1 MIQLKILSGKQ
12 AGSTSVARRFPFR
25 IGRAPE
31 SGLVLEEP
39 GVWQQHL
46 EIEFEPG
53 NGFVANATGEAL
65 ITVNGEPGQRV
76 LLRNGDRIELGGGCV
91 QFWLG
96 ETRQHGFRGRDALV
110 WAGIALVTAAQIFLI
125 TRLLH

>member
-1 MIQLKILSGKQ
+1 MIQLKILSGNQ

-39 GVWQQHL
+39 GVWEQHF

-53 NGFVANATGEAL
+53 SGFMATAIGEAL
-65 ITVNGEPGQRV
+65 ITVNGEPGQRM
-76 LLRNGDRIELGGGCV
+76 LLHNGDRIDLGGACL
-91 QFWLG
+91 QFWLS
-96 ETRQHGFRGRDALV
+96 ETRQHGFRTRDGLV
-110 WAGIALVTAAQIFLI
+110 WVGIALVTAAQIYLI
-125 TRLLH
+125 SQLLH